1 MVPTQEVSKE
11 EPIYSFEPVSKASAS
26 AGCNIFGV
34 TEEEL
39 KRLLFGYCSC
49 HNARLFDLEFCVPF
63 LSLEFLKRMKW
74 PA

>member
-49 HNARLFDLEFCVPF
+49 HNARLFDLRISCAFSF
-63 LSLEFLKRMKW
+63 T
-74 PA
+74 